1 MSIIRRCIFLY
12 VLAIF
17 TSCDCLQHVQGVVI
31 DFDTKSPISN
41 VMVIKDINRVI
52 YTDSLGNFNFT
63 SVTGS
68 LFRCPKVLLS
78 FQKEGYDKKIKKY
91 KTCCTDNVVITL
103 KKETNKIRK

>member
-1 MSIIRRCIFLY
+1 MKILKVNTLACI
-12 VLAIF
+12 VTIF

-31 DFDTKSPISN
+31 DFDTKAPISN
-41 VMVIKDINRVI
+41 VMVIKDENRVI

-68 LFRCPKVLLS
+68 LFRCPKVILS

-91 KTCCTDNVVITL
+91 KTCCTDNVVIIL
-103 KKETNKIRK
+103 KKETK